1 MGDSA
6 AFINRLVRP
15 SLLIGSMAA
24 HIRVRDMI
32 EFRDPKDIDIM
43 CLSDDVEDLREAGA
57 GDVWGHKLLDPWL
70 ESRKGWT
77 FGGGC
82 ATLDELYTIK
92 LSHAGWDL
100 RNGSWPKHMSDLV
113 LFQDC
118 GAKVDEHLY
127 EILYRCWEELH
138 GPKRTTL
145 EMSKGD
151 FFSDAVVRIY
161 DHDSIHDSVAIG
173 DEALYLSV
181 LREGA
186 EVAMDMA
193 KVKALPFAAKVDL
206 FREEVY
212 ATALERIMIPKD
224 YGYSPRAAYAW
235 ALRRTI
241 TSLTKGWSSR
251 FMAEN
256 YGIFRDMEHDYVA
269 RHKSRAHL
277 LIPLEGK

>member
-1 MGDSA
+1 MADDMLLIGSTMPP
-6 AFINRLVRP
+6 P
-15 SLLIGSMAA
+15 SLIIGSMAA
-24 HIRVRDMI
+24 RLQ
-32 EFRDPKDIDIM
+32 FRDLWTRTPADLDLL
-43 CLSDDVEDLREAGA
+43 CLSEDVERLKRFVK
-57 GDVWGHKLLDPWL
+57 GDVWGHPLLDPYLRGRGNWPGIGL
-70 ESRKGWT
+70 L
-77 FGGGC
+77 
-82 ATLDELYTIK
+82 ATIDELYTVK
-92 LSHAGWDL
+92 VSHSGWDL
-100 RNGSWPKHMSDLV
+100 RNGSWDKHMADVVFLK
-113 LFQDC
+113 DH
-118 GAKVDEHLY
+118 GAVVDEDLY
-127 EILYRCWEELH
+127 RILYRCWEELH
-138 GPKRTTL
+138 GSKKTTL
-145 EMSKGD
+145 EMTKD
-151 FFSDAVVRIY
+151 AFFSDAVVRTY

-212 ATALERIMIPKD
+212 ATALERIMIPKN
-224 YGYSPRAAYAW
+224 YEYSPRAAYAW